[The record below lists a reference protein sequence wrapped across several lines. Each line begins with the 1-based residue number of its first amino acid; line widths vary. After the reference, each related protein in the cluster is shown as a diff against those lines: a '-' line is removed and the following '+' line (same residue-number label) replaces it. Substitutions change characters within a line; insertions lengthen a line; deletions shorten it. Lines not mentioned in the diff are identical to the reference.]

1 MIRRASGEI
10 CLLTGSCPVLGVFAE
25 ARYSESEDELSP
37 GDLLLLYT
45 DGLTDLR
52 WDSQVLGE
60 ERLVALLAALGD
72 VEAPELPAALFA
84 RVMEFAEEGLSDDL
98 AILAVSLGGRPPR

>member
-1 MIRRASGEI
+1 MIRRASGET
-10 CLLTGSCPVLGVFAE
+10 CLLTGSSPVLGVFAD
-25 ARYSESEDELSP
+25 ARYSESEDRLSP

-60 ERLVALLAALGD
+60 DRLLALFASLGD
-72 VEAPELPAALFA
+72 VEAPELPTALFA
-84 RVMEFAEEGLSDDL
+84 RVMEFAGEGLSDDL
-98 AILAVSLGGRPPR
+98 AILAVSLG